1 MTDDQKLV
9 QAFYECRDLQI
20 GSKRVIGDDTTALLK
35 LGDSIVAT
43 FDSEFSQYVVVT
55 GDGINSET
63 LRRLLD
69 EVAKKFG
76 ASVTRFGPQWLVN
89 GIEWDGSQ
97 FNIPED
103 LTPDW
108 IGQTLG
114 REIGEAVRRINAGE
128 IIKGD
133 QRTIESACKL
143 TKAPQGYS
151 EGEWMAGTAE
161 AFLGSVYTAHS
172 LLSAFI
178 NMNWNTQRA
187 AISQYYDLTNMP
199 NLASPIAVNAN
210 GSITCTHSSGSFVAH
225 LRPEYFNRDLT
236 RLAHSL

>member
-20 GSKRVIGDDTTALLK
+20 DSKRVVGNGQSAHLK
-35 LGDSIVAT
+35 FGDSIVAS
-43 FDSEFSQYVVVT
+43 FDSDYKYVVIVS
-55 GDGINSET
+55 DGLNSDI

-69 EVAKKFG
+69 QVARKFG
-76 ASVTRFGPQWLVN
+76 ARVTRFGPQWLVN

-114 REIGEAVRRINAGE
+114 PEIGEAVRRINAGE

-151 EGEWMAGTAE
+151 EGEWMAGAAE

-178 NMNWNTQRA
+178 SMNWNTQRA
-187 AISQYYDLTNMP
+187 AISQYYDLTDIP
-199 NLASPIAVNAN
+199 ASTNAIAVNSD